1 MATNEPL
8 HSYRSSKYNREYERR
23 ASSPTPNTSRRVT
36 RSPSPTRFRNDYSRS
51 QHPITPSPNN
61 DRYAQS
67 DIGQSS
73 SKLNFGENV
82 TQTKDDLQIE
92 KKKNTLNVKE
102 LAMRLNGNSKS
113 SYRPPWLK
121 QKQISIEKKEEMN
134 KEQLVDAPVH
144 DEPIWSPRTTATA
157 LHKSAVAVSPN
168 KTPIESSPSSSSLEK
183 DASDSI
189 EPKTA
194 KTTQNA
200 GIDSD
205 SNERNVLGKAQF
217 WRNQTMRK
225 RSCSPKRD
233 RISGEDSKLSHTSRG
248 RNVDI
253 SISQERSR
261 SIRKAYDIQ
270 RRISKSPVRKTRE
283 NIEKEEKEEKNNES
297 QILVVSTPSR
307 VKEIQERFGGSSKID
322 KSSESIPVT
331 LEYEDKDVLES
342 EEKNKVITSERGRL
356 DNSFLLSRERSRSI
370 RKVYERQQRMSKSP
384 VRSRDVVEDKNCNE
398 KKETESTATENKS
411 VGVSESVLPTP
422 TRIRLKAIQERFGG
436 SVEIGPKTVS
446 NITKT
451 LDCELKEVI
460 DDQSAVVSIT
470 SQETNGSHKKENLI
484 GEKSSPFKSRI
495 AQFSKGNA
503 VAETASRDYHVSS
516 QIRAPRSQDETRS
529 RNAKS
534 EISSENIDGKK
545 EESISRN
552 IDSNINEKQ
561 AAEDRS
567 RRNVGIFSETGV
579 KRFIKQ
585 SSASE
590 ISLSERNESNGSR
603 NKFSG
608 GVVQK
613 AKYWG
618 NDEKIFMDPNQT
630 SVANAKS
637 DQTSSPS
644 FRHKIDERTLS
655 SSIKGES
662 QKSSESEAHIDISN
676 QDRGHTMGKAV
687 VDKVDNM
694 NDYAQYLGRHRS
706 SKKKEMSMI
715 DDSMDVDEHENF
727 SKLIKNTLQS
737 SNCRKSGDGS
747 LLSRNKDHQ
756 STDEVTGLQEK
767 GYNQDYSDELRQKL
781 VSRLPD
787 IDLSPDRD
795 KKEKMSPGPNP
806 KTALNTNSISLEKNL
821 EGTSSVNLVSKTAK
835 KMIVPLPM
843 AADSNKIQD
852 QKLMDFVTNARSQL
866 RKVKKEDE
874 IALVEQNAKKE
885 LDLVTPVETRD
896 SKPVPVSP
904 SKNNLVRTQDTVEEQ
919 EQERNHENETIVTDT
934 SSFLSVHEVK
944 KRLWD
949 DGEKLK
955 WQGHKKAEVPQPPKS
970 AFRNKYY
977 HAAEVAQKQSGY
989 KSAMPTNLKE
999 QQRGLETIGVQRSK
1013 PNDDEAMK
1021 KLIAKL
1027 SAVNQ
1032 NDPDAALEAINSIL
1046 EQHNQQNH
1054 FDEYLSKDRNGNDGL
1069 HKVPPQRSSYSYS
1082 DYDDD
1087 DDDEP
1092 TSSDE
1097 DSSYSDD
1104 STVSSITNPTY
1115 MSGYMDMRK
1124 ITSKH
1129 GSLHVGN
1136 LVQKQNPGKL
1146 SSRLPA
1152 PQFRNEFQMQQSK
1165 VAPRQRLAI
1174 RTSVRPQ
1181 VKSPRDL
1188 KSHGQPKI
1196 SQRIQ
1201 HQAQHFESPTRKLKK
1216 HMERESPSKPL
1227 SAGGSSSH
1235 NRGLLHK
1242 FKNLGS
1248 DSDNEKEEI
1257 RHRREQKFAQECLPE
1272 SPSDRLKK
1280 LAKKID
1286 DKSPACR
1293 SSSPKRFLY
1302 PPKQA
1307 SAQRQREP
1315 SNRKAMSK
1323 EEDAAWG
1330 SGGYSEE
1337 NYFVFDGNGSNNK
1350 RTHLK
1355 AKNDVVFDPFEADN
1369 SRNNDF
1375 ANQVLA
1381 EKFAMMEKS
1390 YRQR

>member
-23 ASSPTPNTSRRVT
+23 ASSPTPNSSRRVT

-67 DIGQSS
+67 DIGQPSS
-73 SKLNFGENV
+73 NLNFGENLN
-82 TQTKDDLQIE
+82 QTKDDLQIE
-92 KKKNTLNVKE
+92 KKENKLNVKE

-121 QKQISIEKKEEMN
+121 QKQKSMEKKEETS
-134 KEQLVDAPVH
+134 KEQLMDVPVH

-157 LHKSAVAVSPN
+157 LHKSIAAVSPD
-168 KTPIESSPSSSSLEK
+168 KSPIESSPSSSSLEK
-183 DASDSI
+183 DASDPI
-189 EPKTA
+189 ELKKA
-194 KTTQNA
+194 KTVQNA

-205 SNERNVLGKAQF
+205 SNERGVLGKAQF

-233 RISGEDSKLSHTSRG
+233 RLSGEDSKLSHSSRG
-248 RNVDI
+248 RNVDT
-253 SISQERSR
+253 SITRERSR

-270 RRISKSPVRKTRE
+270 RRISKSPIRKTRE
-283 NIEKEEKEEKNNES
+283 NIDKEENEAKKNEIS
-297 QILVVSTPSR
+297 IVSTPSR
-307 VKEIQERFGGSSKID
+307 VKEIQERFGGTPSSKTD
-322 KSSESIPVT
+322 NRTFEN
-331 LEYEDKDVLES
+331 ENKDDLES
-342 EEKNKVITSERGRL
+342 EVKKKVITSERGRV
-356 DNSFLLSRERSRSI
+356 DKSLLPSRERSRSI
-370 RKVYERQQRMSKSP
+370 RKAYERQQRLSKSP
-384 VRSRDVVEDKNCNE
+384 VRSRDVVGDIKSNE
-398 KKETESTATENKS
+398 KKENERTATVNES
-411 VGVSESVLPTP
+411 VDVSESVILSP

-436 SVEIGPKTVS
+436 SVERAPKTVS
-446 NITKT
+446 NNSKT
-451 LDCELKEVI
+451 LDHDVKEVN
-460 DDQSAVVSIT
+460 DDQSGVVSMA
-470 SQETNGSHKKENLI
+470 SQESSGSHKIETPI
-484 GEKSSPFKSRI
+484 GQKSSPFKSRI
-495 AQFSKGNA
+495 AQFSTGYA
-503 VAETASRDYHVSS
+503 ISETPSRGFHVSS

-529 RNAKS
+529 S
-534 EISSENIDGKK
+534 EKVSEHVESKR

-552 IDSNINEKQ
+552 IESNIIEKRV
-561 AAEDRS
+561 AEDRS
-567 RRNVGIFSETGV
+567 RENTGVFSETGV
-579 KRFIKQ
+579 KTFIKQ
-585 SSASE
+585 SVASE
-590 ISLSERNESNGSR
+590 NFLNERNESNGSR
-603 NKFSG
+603 TNF
-608 GVVQK
+608 VQK

-618 NDEKIFMDPNQT
+618 NNKTELVDPNKT
-630 SVANAKS
+630 SVANSKS
-637 DQTSSPS
+637 DETSSPS
-644 FRHKIDERTLS
+644 FRPKIDERAQS

-662 QKSSESEAHIDISN
+662 QKSSESQAYADMDN
-676 QDRGHTMGKAV
+676 QDQGRAIGKAV

-706 SKKKEMSMI
+706 NKKKEMPMI

-747 LLSRNKDHQ
+747 LLSRNIDHQ
-756 STDEVTGLQEK
+756 STDEITGLQEK
-767 GYNQDYSDELRQKL
+767 SYNQGCSNELRQKL

-795 KKEKMSPGPNP
+795 KIEKLSPGPP
-806 KTALNTNSISLEKNL
+806 KKDLNTNSNVSEQTLE
-821 EGTSSVNLVSKTAK
+821 ETANLVSKTVK
-835 KMIVPLPM
+835 KMSVPLPL
-843 AADSNKIQD
+843 AADSNKYQD
-852 QKLMDFVTNARSQL
+852 QKLVDFVTNARSQL

-874 IALVEQNAKKE
+874 SASVEQNFKKD
-885 LDLVTPVETRD
+885 LDPVKLVESRD
-896 SKPVPVSP
+896 SKHVPVSP
-904 SKNNLVRTQDTVEEQ
+904 PKNNLVRTHDTVEEQ
-919 EQERNHENETIVTDT
+919 EHEEERYHENETIVTDT
-934 SSFLSVHEVK
+934 SSFLSVQEVK

-955 WQGHKKAEVPQPPKS
+955 WQGHKKAEIPQPPKS

-977 HAAEVAQKQSGY
+977 HAAEVAQKQSGC
-989 KSAMPTNLKE
+989 KSAMPTDFKE
-999 QQRGLETIGVQRSK
+999 QRRGLETIGIQRSK

-1046 EQHNQQNH
+1046 DQHNQQNH
-1054 FDEYLSKDRNGNDGL
+1054 FNAYSSKERNDDDDL
-1069 HKVPPQRSSYSYS
+1069 HKVPPRRSSYNCGE
-1082 DYDDD
+1082 YDDD
-1087 DDDEP
+1087 DDDDDES

-1129 GSLHVGN
+1129 GNLHVGN
-1136 LVQKQNPGKL
+1136 LVHKQNPGKL
-1146 SSRLPA
+1146 SSRRPA
-1152 PQFRNEFQMQQSK
+1152 PQSGNEFQMQQSK
-1165 VAPRQRLAI
+1165 LAPRQPLAI
-1174 RTSVRPQ
+1174 RTSGRPQ
-1181 VKSPRDL
+1181 VEAPRDL
-1188 KSHGQPKI
+1188 QSHGQPKI

-1248 DSDNEKEEI
+1248 DSDNEKEDFCH
-1257 RHRREQKFAQECLPE
+1257 RHEQKFAQCLPE

-1315 SNRKAMSK
+1315 SNRTAMSK

-1330 SGGYSEE
+1330 SGRYSEE
-1337 NYFVFDGNGSNNK
+1337 NYFVFDGNRSNQK
-1350 RTHLK
+1350 PHLK